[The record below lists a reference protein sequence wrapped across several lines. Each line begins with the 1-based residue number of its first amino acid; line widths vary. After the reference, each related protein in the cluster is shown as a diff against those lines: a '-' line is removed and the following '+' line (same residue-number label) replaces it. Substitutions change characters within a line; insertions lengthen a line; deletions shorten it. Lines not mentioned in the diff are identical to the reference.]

1 MSPASIWMSIPI
13 QDASNYGRQCHHTY
27 HLLRSYVTSWNNFTS
42 CLTNGS
48 QTNEEV
54 CNTWEMNNT
63 KTDVYYSTSMS
74 VIMRRHSPTKA
85 ECNFCIPKKLLS
97 ASKTPNDCSLSQV
110 QPFTEF
116 NEYSPTAFS
125 KILLTERNKKAFTVS
140 TTYNFS
146 KLATFFKL

>member
-42 CLTNGS
+42 SLTNGS
-48 QTNEEV
+48 QTNEEA
-54 CNTWEMNNT
+54 CNTWEINNT